1 MTQNHFFNQVQTDVK
16 DYVSTQTTIGKLR
29 LVSAVSR
36 ILGVFLFTITLI
48 LLAFALL
55 CFLAVAAISALSV
68 VVPLWAAALIVAA
81 LYLLLIIIA
90 IVGRKGLFVRP
101 FVRKL
106 NTILAVEG
114 TQEADEP
121 RLQEKASLQLEKI
134 NMDINNGYLSL
145 LQWGLKKL
153 TDWLSPN
160 K

>member
-121 RLQEKASLQLEKI
+121 RLQEKANLQLEKI